1 MSYGITFQI
10 CILFSL
16 FIALSYSRTIYYDEI
31 IEEGSTKPVPM
42 EEDANIN
49 KNSKF
54 RLADILYED
63 YNSDDNNDND
73 EFDSYEE
80 RKFHDRSLFST
91 QRPNHYISAQTRQAL
106 IDILQKAV
114 DLGWKPK
121 LKHYI
126 PSTRFGRHRR

>member
-1 MSYGITFQI
+1 MF
-10 CILFSL
+10 L
-16 FIALSYSRTIYYDEI
+16 
-31 IEEGSTKPVPM
+31 V
-42 EEDANIN
+42 N

-63 YNSDDNNDND
+63 YNSDDNNNND

-80 RKFHDRSLFST
+80 RKFHERSLFST
-91 QRPNHYISAQTRQAL
+91 KRPAHYISAQTRQAL

-114 DLGWKPK
+114 DLGWQPR

-126 PSTRFGRHRR
+126 PSTRFGRHR